1 MEATNSSSYKCFNN
15 TYLEALVITRTS
27 IAGLSFIFTLF
38 TTVLGGIFTWN
49 KTVSER
55 LLMIYLQ
62 LISMVYSLAVA
73 SQYIVLHYD
82 DSNTGYVIGCQV
94 VGFFTFVFSWMVLIV
109 IFCIA
114 LHLLMY
120 LYCFTLRTLSMELR
134 RCLEAFYVLLMI
146 FGPFLF
152 VCWPFIKGYYGL
164 DSTGTWCFIK
174 SHSTSNCTG
183 IDWVSITEHLVLY
196 YIWRCFLL
204 IFALASVLAVILGFA
219 RGRVPKT
226 KCGTVVALLVYLVL
240 QVLCTLIILV
250 VRAISW
256 AISEYEDIPSFV
268 LSIADPLQ
276 GLFAGITLVVYICY
290 QIRAPSDPLEEADPL
305 INTPKD
311 SFDTVTP
318 DYDTPKDSFDT
329 VTPDYDTPKDFYDN

>member
-1 MEATNSSSYKCFNN
+1 MEATNSSGYECFNN

-62 LISMVYSLAVA
+62 LASMVYSLAIA
-73 SQYIVLHYD
+73 SQYIVLLLLHYD
-82 DSNTGYVIGCQV
+82 DSNAGYVIGCQV

-120 LYCFTLRTLSMELR
+120 LCYFSMRSTMELK

-196 YIWRCFLL
+196 YIWRCFFL
-204 IFALASVLAVILGFA
+204 IFALASVSAVILGFA
-219 RGRVPKT
+219 CGKVPKK
-226 KCGTVVALLVYLVL
+226 KCGTVVALLFYLVL

-250 VRAISW
+250 ARAISW
-256 AISEYEDIPSFV
+256 GVAEYEDIPSFV
-268 LSIADPLQ
+268 LSIVDPLQ

-290 QIRAPSDPLEEADPL
+290 QIRAPSDLLGETDPL
-305 INTPKD
+305 INTVSPNGSDIVTLKD

-318 DYDTPKDSFDT
+318 DYG
-329 VTPDYDTPKDFYDN
+329 TPKDFYDN